1 VVHVLAGVAAA
12 LPGIGPQAALTGGLA
27 GVSVDVP
34 AFDHLSPFVL
44 VPAAL
49 LALGLAAAIGLVAAR
64 ERRRAPTWG
73 CGGELAAEAE
83 YTATAFAKPLVM
95 VFRDI
100 YRPTREVSTVETA
113 PYFASE
119 VRYRSEIG
127 APFERHVYEPALRAV
142 LAAAGGLRAGARRD
156 AALVAGRTALT
167 TNPLSVALFAAAQAI
182 GFLLLAPLL
191 RGLIKKMKAAFQL
204 RQGPRFLQPY
214 SDLRKLLRKEPV
226 RSTTASWVFVAG
238 PRVYFAS
245 AVVATSLVPAV
256 LASAPLEWAGGILL
270 LVGLLALGRFA
281 LATAAL
287 DTGSPFGGMGASR
300 EMTVGALAEP
310 ALMLALFTAGLSAG
324 TLNLGE
330 LVRRGTERGTSIH
343 PSELLAAAALCIVLL
358 AEAGRVPV
366 DNPATH
372 LELTMIHEA
381 MVLEYSGA
389 DLALVEWASAVKEL
403 LFMTLL
409 AGLFLP
415 IGIATSL
422 QPQALAISCLALALK
437 VFGLALLV
445 VLVESTNAKLRFF
458 RVPELMAV
466 ALGLGFLALAMR
478 FF

>member
-1 VVHVLAGVAAA
+1 
-12 LPGIGPQAALTGGLA
+12 
-27 GVSVDVP
+27 
-34 AFDHLSPFVL
+34 
-44 VPAAL
+44 
-49 LALGLAAAIGLVAAR
+49 
-64 ERRRAPTWG
+64 
-73 CGGELAAEAE
+73 
-83 YTATAFAKPLVM
+83 M
-95 VFRDI
+95 
-100 YRPTREVSTVETA
+100 
-113 PYFASE
+113 SE
-119 VRYRSEIG
+119 
-127 APFERHVYEPALRAV
+127 
-142 LAAAGGLRAGARRD
+142 
-156 AALVAGRTALT
+156 
-167 TNPLSVALFAAAQAI
+167 ALFAVAQAVA
-182 GFLLLAPLL
+182 FLLLAPLL
-191 RGLIKKMKAAFQL
+191 RGLIKKMKATFQL
-204 RQGPRFLQPY
+204 RQGPRLAQPY
-214 SDLRKLLRKEPV
+214 SDLAKLLRKEPV

-245 AVVATSLVPAV
+245 AVVATTLVPTV
-256 LASAPLEWAGGILL
+256 LASAPLEGAGGILL

-310 ALMLALFTAGLSAG
+310 ALMLALFGAGLAAG

-330 LVRRGTERGTSIH
+330 LVRRTADRGASIH
-343 PSELLAAAALCIVLL
+343 PSEILAAAALFIVLL
-358 AEAGRVPV
+358 AEAGRIPI

-381 MVLEYSGA
+381 MVLEYSGS

-415 IGIATSL
+415 IGIATV
-422 QPQALAISCLALALK
+422 PAPPALALGALVLAAK
-437 VFGLALLV
+437 VFGLALV
-445 VLVESTNAKLRFF
+445 VVVVESTNAKLRFF